1 MFLHKI
7 SSFFLQ
13 KAAWEALVLIAFLNP
28 SWAAYTVTDAV
39 GNQVRFEQPPQRIIT
54 LLPSL
59 AETVCA
65 LGACQRIV
73 GRDRYTIWP
82 PELVQRVPAVGGGLD
97 PQIEAVVALKPDVV
111 LVSSS
116 SRVSERLRS
125 LGLRVVVLEPKTL
138 DQVRDVL
145 RIVGQV
151 LGLPPEQAERVWQK
165 MDASISQTAAQI
177 PAALHGKRL
186 YFEVSRGPYAAG
198 ATSYLGELM
207 SRLGLGNIIDKS
219 MGPFPKLNPEF
230 IVLKNPDFILAGDRS
245 AGEMQLYPG
254 WNNLP
259 AVKNERFCLF
269 TLEQM
274 DVLIHPGPRMD
285 ESARLM
291 ADCVQGKLKAQS
303 RRKPQAVK
311 KPGM

>member
-1 MFLHKI
+1 MFLRI
-7 SSFFLQ
+7 ISFFY
-13 KAAWEALVLIAFLNP
+13 AAKSAWAALVFIAIANP
-28 SWAAYTVTDAV
+28 SWAAYTVVDAV
-39 GNQVRFEQPPQRIIT
+39 GNKVHFDKAPQRIVT

-65 LGACQRIV
+65 LDACDRIV
-73 GRDRYTIWP
+73 GRDRYTVWP
-82 PELVQRVPAVGGGLD
+82 PEMVQRVPDVGGGLD
-97 PQIEAVVALKPDVV
+97 PRIEAIVALRPDVV
-111 LVSSS
+111 LISAS
-116 SRVSERLRS
+116 SRVSERLRH

>member
-7 SSFFLQ
+7 SSFFRQ
-13 KAAWEALVLIAFLNP
+13 KAAWAALVLIAFLNP
-28 SWAAYTVTDAV
+28 SWAAYTVNDAV

>member
-7 SSFFLQ
+7 SSFFRQ
-13 KAAWEALVLIAFLNP
+13 KTAWAALVLIAFLNP

>member
-145 RIVGQV
+145 RIV
-151 LGLPPEQAERVWQK
+151 
-165 MDASISQTAAQI
+165 
-177 PAALHGKRL
+177 
-186 YFEVSRGPYAAG
+186 
-198 ATSYLGELM
+198 
-207 SRLGLGNIIDKS
+207 
-219 MGPFPKLNPEF
+219 
-230 IVLKNPDFILAGDRS
+230 
-245 AGEMQLYPG
+245 
-254 WNNLP
+254 
-259 AVKNERFCLF
+259 
-269 TLEQM
+269 
-274 DVLIHPGPRMD
+274 
-285 ESARLM
+285 
-291 ADCVQGKLKAQS
+291 
-303 RRKPQAVK
+303 PQQN
-311 KPGM
+311 